1 MYKEFQ
7 GISEKY
13 LINVSLITYV
23 IDKRNIRVIVT
34 AFDEIE
40 VLDTMED
47 IKDKIQEYYKQSS
60 VSIYN

>member
-23 IDKRNIRVIVT
+23 IDKRSIRVIVT

>member
-23 IDKRNIRVIVT
+23 IDKRSIRVIVT

-47 IKDKIQEYYKQSS
+47 IKSKIQEFYKQSS

>member
-7 GISEKY
+7 GLSEKY

-23 IDKRNIRVIVT
+23 IDKRSIRVIVT

-40 VLDTMED
+40 VLDTMDD

>member
-23 IDKRNIRVIVT
+23 IDKRSIRIIVT

-47 IKDKIQEYYKQSS
+47 IKMKIQEYYKQSS

>member
-7 GISEKY
+7 GLSEKY

-40 VLDTMED
+40 VLDTMDD

>member
-23 IDKRNIRVIVT
+23 IDKRSIRVIVT

-40 VLDTMED
+40 VLDTMDD